1 MTSIHSTCKSRVAAE
16 YKRALENQKAELE
29 TKKRVRSQYL
39 IGKAVEDQSALK
51 HTMYAPLV
59 AIAAKQKLDGKR
71 AVTPRFFAAVCSTL
85 GEYGQDTCK
94 LPEFITAA
102 FKEKM
107 VRMGDRCDDQ
117 KPAWLSAAFRNK
129 LRTSIQFAVGKG
141 LANML
146 LYSGLP
152 SSSCGKHV
160 QETATF

>member
-1 MTSIHSTCKSRVAAE
+1 M
-16 YKRALENQKAELE
+16 RAYNTTIFT
-29 TKKRVRSQYL
+29 TKKNIQD
-39 IGKAVEDQSALK
+39 IF
-51 HTMYAPLV
+51 
-59 AIAAKQKLDGKR
+59 KL
-71 AVTPRFFAAVCSTL
+71 SEL
-85 GEYGQDTCK
+85 
-94 LPEFITAA
+94 ITAA

-117 KPAWLSAAFRNK
+117 TPAWLSAAFRNK

-160 QETATF
+160 QEKATF